1 MALLMATDCDPLD
14 LCVQAYRAGS
24 VAHGAAAVAAAS
36 EEDEGVWDEA
46 DTEQSLDL
54 DQVGLLLIASE
65 CL

>member
-1 MALLMATDCDPLD
+1 MALLMATDCGPLD

-24 VAHGAAAVAAAS
+24 VAHGAAAAAAAA
-36 EEDEGVWDEA
+36 EEDEGVWDEE

-54 DQVGLLLIASE
+54 DQVGLPQIASE

>member
-24 VAHGAAAVAAAS
+24 VAHGAAAAAAAA
-36 EEDEGVWDEA
+36 EEDEGVWDEE

-54 DQVGLLLIASE
+54 DQVGLPQIASE